1 MRKKALGREDCIA
14 SRIIGLPMKLKQN
27 KTKKYIDIC
36 NSFFF
41 YERILFIIWVML
53 GIQFLP
59 QLLPQLV
66 QVTSGGKG
74 WSCGPKIF
82 FIILHMVAHDMALDH
97 IKS

>member
-1 MRKKALGREDCIA
+1 
-14 SRIIGLPMKLKQN
+14 
-27 KTKKYIDIC
+27 
-36 NSFFF
+36 
-41 YERILFIIWVML
+41 ML

-59 QLLPQLV
+59 QLLSQLV